1 MSVAVR
7 GIRNTFRNK
16 IRGGAVVLVLAI
28 VIGLT
33 LSMLVANEAVAARLE
48 SVRSEL
54 DTTITAE
61 PAFAPK
67 GEEVQPLTAGQ
78 LTAVRGLDHVASA
91 TGVVRGML
99 ESPSTGEEDPNGPRI
114 AMAGPSGAKGT
125 TNLVSGVD
133 AAAMGAP
140 AGVKFPIQVS
150 GTDGTVDGRGEP
162 LGLSSGRGLEAADT
176 RGAVISDQ
184 LATKNGLSVGGT
196 FTAFDQT
203 FTVVGI
209 AVSNGTFD
217 NVGVIMRSET
227 LMDLG
232 KQTGYTSIVAE
243 ADDVANLEAVT
254 AGIGELLGGSVEV
267 HAATE
272 TALQATQGLET
283 VERITRLGFLICLF
297 CSAVIVFFTLA
308 LTVRERRKEVG
319 VLKAIGAT
327 TRGIVGQFGVEAV
340 TLVLAATILGLGV
353 AALTSSVIA
362 DVLVTTNTPAAE
374 QAGGKLA
381 GVPAGAKAVRIAGP
395 GGEEPETAADLMGQV
410 TAGLGWNTL
419 GLGALTALVIAV
431 LGAAA
436 PAWLIARVRPA
447 EVLRGE

>member
-48 SVRSEL
+48 SVRSKL
-54 DTTITAE
+54 DTTVTAA

-67 GEEVQPLTAGQ
+67 GEDTQPLTADQ
-78 LTAVRGLDHVASA
+78 LTAIRGLDHVASA
-91 TGVVRGML
+91 TGIVQGML
-99 ESPSTGEEDPNGPRI
+99 EAPSDGEDDKSGGPRVSI
-114 AMAGPSGAKGT
+114 AGPSGAKGT
-125 TNLVSGVD
+125 TNLESGVD

-140 AGVKFPIQVS
+140 AGVKFPIMVG
-150 GTDGTVDGRGEP
+150 GTDGTVNARGQALDITDGRA
-162 LGLSSGRGLEAADT
+162 LQASDT

-184 LATKNGLSVGGT
+184 LAKKNGLSVGGT

-209 AVSNGTFD
+209 AASGGTFD
-217 NVGVIMRSET
+217 DVGVVMTAET

-232 KQTGYTSIVAE
+232 DQSGYTSIVAK
-243 ADDVANLEAVT
+243 ADDVANLEAVKT
-254 AGIGELLGGSVEV
+254 KIGELLGGAVEV
-267 HAATE
+267 HAETE

-297 CSAVIVFFTLA
+297 CAAVIVFFTLA

-353 AALTSSVIA
+353 AALTSNVIA
-362 DVLVTTNTPAAE
+362 DVLVSTNTPANE
-374 QAGGKLA
+374 AGGKMP
-381 GVPAGAKAVRIAGP
+381 GMPAGAKAVRIAGP
-395 GGEEPETAADLMGQV
+395 GGGEPESAADLIGEV
-410 TAGLGWNTL
+410 TAGLGWDTL
-419 GLGALTALVIAV
+419 GLGAATALVIAV